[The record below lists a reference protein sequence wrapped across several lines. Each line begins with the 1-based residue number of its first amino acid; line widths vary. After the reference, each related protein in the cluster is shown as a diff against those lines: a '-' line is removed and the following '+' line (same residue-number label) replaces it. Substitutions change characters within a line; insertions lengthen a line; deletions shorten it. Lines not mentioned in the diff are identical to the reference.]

1 MGNNLEEFIQSA
13 RDVLSQYGRDYAIG
27 AVRGLA
33 VRNMISIAL
42 PEPAEGFYPIVK
54 IHEMALRE
62 LEDVFYNHVQSD
74 EKSDGREELILKLVK
89 QRVWE

>member
-1 MGNNLEEFIQSA
+1 LGNNLGKFIQSA

-33 VRNMISIAL
+33 VRNMLSVAL

-74 EKSDGREELILKLVK
+74 ERSDSREELIMKLVK

>member
-1 MGNNLEEFIQSA
+1 LGNNPEELIQSA

-33 VRNMISIAL
+33 VRNMISVAL
-42 PEPAEGFYPIVK
+42 PEPTEGFYPIVK

-74 EKSDGREELILKLVK
+74 ERSDSREELILKLVK

>member
-1 MGNNLEEFIQSA
+1 MGNEQEEFIQSA
-13 RDVLSQYGRDYAIG
+13 RDVLSGYGRDYALG

-33 VRNMISIAL
+33 VRNMISVVL

-62 LEDVFYNHVQSD
+62 LEDIFYNHVQSD
-74 EKSDGREELILKLVK
+74 ERSDSREELILKLVK